1 MRCDIRMCTS
11 FVTGALAATTVTLI
25 LVRVFPGTYVVLPCE
40 PTVASRPGVVVDEYQ
55 DRLDPASRQYQ
66 DRLDPASR
74 QYQDRL
80 DPASRQYQD
89 RLDPASRQYQ
99 DRLDPASRQY
109 QDRLDPASRQYQD
122 RLDPASRQYQDRLDP
137 ASRQYQDVPALHF
150 ELGSPRHREPGPQ
163 HSYPRT
169 KPSELGKSHD
179 AGPWQMEVGPVDL
192 SHSERKS
199 RFSTL
204 PDGLQQQLQQLL
216 LREQERRGTPGTKQL
231 NPQQHQNMHQ
241 EHNIQ
246 QQQKII
252 AEFTK
257 NWQPQEK
264 TIQDLNH
271 PKKIQQQIHQQQQLQ
286 ILQVQK

>member
-89 RLDPASRQYQ
+89 
-99 DRLDPASRQY
+99 
-109 QDRLDPASRQYQD
+109 
-122 RLDPASRQYQDRLDP
+122 
-137 ASRQYQDVPALHF
+137 VPALHF
-150 ELGSPRHREPGPQ
+150 ELSSPRHREPGPQ
-163 HSYPRT
+163 HYYPRT

-241 EHNIQ
+241 QHNIQ